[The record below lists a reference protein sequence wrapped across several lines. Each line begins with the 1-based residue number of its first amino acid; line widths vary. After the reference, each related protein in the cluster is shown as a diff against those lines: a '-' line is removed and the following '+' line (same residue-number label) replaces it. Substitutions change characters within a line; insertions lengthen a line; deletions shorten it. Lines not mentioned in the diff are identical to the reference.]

1 MHDRRPFRTVLATLA
16 AWLAITPALA
26 DTAPVPSAVIDT
38 VHGPVQGLVEG
49 GIATFKGIRYGA
61 PPVGAA
67 RFKAPQPPRPWQDV
81 KTAAGFGAPAMQDY
95 DRPHNGTALSMQLA
109 TVFTMRSDMKIDNED
124 SLFLNVW
131 TPATDDGDRP
141 VMVWLHGGGY
151 AYGSGAWP
159 VYDGANLARRGDVVV
174 VTVNHRLNVFGYLH
188 LAELLGKDYA
198 DSGNAGML
206 DLILA
211 LEWVRD
217 NIARF
222 GGNPDNVT
230 IMGES
235 GGGSKVSHL
244 MAMPAA
250 DGLFHKAVV
259 QSGPGLTG
267 VPADQATSTARAIV
281 GKLGVDPADA
291 GAVRRVLTTATAD
304 AIAAAAAAAQ
314 AEAGGGFGRMRLAPV
329 VDGRHLPHHPFV
341 PEAPAQ
347 SRDVP
352 LLIGWNKDEMTIFN
366 TGAPWF
372 GRLTEEELPGRVAEV
387 VGGKAGALLDVYRRM
402 YPDYTP
408 TYLYNAILGDTRM
421 FRGSVTL
428 AERQAA
434 LGGAPVFM
442 YYLTWET
449 PVGDGVF
456 KSPHTLDIPFMFANV
471 DKAVALTGDGP
482 GARALEDQMSGA
494 WIAFARTGD
503 PAHAGLPDWPAY
515 DADTRPAMVFD
526 VPPRV
531 VQDPNG
537 EVRRLLETD

>member
-1 MHDRRPFRTVLATLA
+1 MGTRRPIGAVLVTVILWLHATTA
-16 AWLAITPALA
+16 AAAA
-26 DTAPVPSAVIDT
+26 APQPSAVVPT
-38 VHGPVQGLVEG
+38 ASGPVQGLVED

-61 PPVGAA
+61 PPIGEH
-67 RFKAPQPPRPWQDV
+67 RFKAPRPPAPWQDV
-81 KTAAGFGAPAMQDY
+81 QTAAGFGAPAMQSY

-109 TVFTMRSDMKIDNED
+109 TVFTMRADMKIDNED

-159 VYDGANLARRGDVVV
+159 VYDGASLARRGDVVV

-188 LAELLGKDYA
+188 LAGLLGDDYA

-206 DLILA
+206 DLVLA

-217 NIARF
+217 NIGAF
-222 GGNPDNVT
+222 GGDPGNVT

-250 DGLFHKAVV
+250 DGLFHKAIV

-267 VPADQATSTARAIV
+267 VPADQATAAARAIV
-281 GKLGVDPADA
+281 AKLGVDPDDRA
-291 GAVRRVLTTATAD
+291 AVRRALTTATAD
-304 AIAAAAAAAQ
+304 AIAAAAEAAQ

-329 VDGRHLPHHPFV
+329 VDGRHLPRDPFV
-341 PEAPAQ
+341 PTAPEQ
-347 SRDVP
+347 SSDVP

-372 GRLTEEELPGRVAEV
+372 GQLTEQALPERVAQV
-387 VGGKAGALLDVYRRM
+387 VGDKADALLAVYREM
-402 YPDYTP
+402 YPDYSP
-408 TYLYNAILGDTRM
+408 TYLYNAILGDSRM
-421 FRGSVTL
+421 FIGSVLL

-434 LGGAPVFM
+434 LGGAPVYM

-449 PVGDGVF
+449 PVGGGVF

-471 DKAVALTGDGP
+471 DRAVALTGDGP

-494 WIAFARTGD
+494 WIAFARTGR
-503 PAHAGLPDWPAY
+503 PGHGGLPDWPAY
-515 DADTRPAMVFD
+515 DAASRPAMVFD

-531 VQDPNG
+531 VQDPNR
-537 EVRRLLETD
+537 EVRRLLTPQ